1 MIVNGESVGVSS
13 TADGSAAS
21 SVVEFSSVEV
31 N

>member
-1 MIVNGESVGVSS
+1 MIVNGESVNE

-21 SVVEFSSVEV
+21 SVVELSSVEV